1 MENMHIDV
9 EEQRVNF
16 IITVVV
22 IVNIFISITITNG
35 ILVNNIITII
45 SITLLSL
52 RTPARGRQA
61 NAIIRKNHMGY
72 SIISQ
77 TQNCTYL

>member
-1 MENMHIDV
+1 MN
-9 EEQRVNF
+9 N
-16 IITVVV
+16 V
-22 IVNIFISITITNG
+22 IP
-35 ILVNNIITII
+35 II

-61 NAIIRKNHMGY
+61 NGIIRKNHMGY